1 MRLRFRL
8 LALLLCL
15 GLAGGLAA
23 CGNRHEVITE
33 AETEGPY
40 LNVGALKYQVQ
51 ISRPLN
57 PNDPQDQVFLRGL
70 PPEEAKLRADETWF
84 AVFVRVVNETGRT
97 HASAEE
103 FEIEDTEG
111 KHFEPIA
118 VPGNIFAYEPTEVPP
133 RGTLPPH
140 GSLVDDSPIGGQ
152 MVLFKLTLNALAN
165 RPLELLIRS
174 PQAEPRQA
182 VVDLDV

>member
-1 MRLRFRL
+1 M
-8 LALLLCL
+8 LLLCL
-15 GLAGGLAA
+15 ALGALASG

-57 PNDPQDQVFLRGL
+57 PDDPEDRVYLQGVAPQ
-70 PPEEAKLRADETWF
+70 EAALRADETWF

-97 HASAEE
+97 HPSAEE
-103 FEIEDTEG
+103 LEIEDTEG
-111 KHFEPIA
+111 KRFEP
-118 VPGNIFAYEPTEVPP
+118 VRVTGNIFAYQPTEIPP

-140 GSLVDDSPIGGQ
+140 GSLVDSSPIGGQ

-165 RPLELLIRS
+165 RPLELLIHS
-174 PQAEPRQA
+174 PEGEPRQA
-182 VVDLDV
+182 VVNLDV